1 VQHDIGAGFVLDV
14 TYVGNKDSKLWART
28 WPNQPRPG
36 PGDIDSRRP
45 YTNVSTVAGNEP
57 LGNANYNGLQ
67 VRVDR
72 RFSAGLSILAGYTW
86 SKAITDT
93 QGAETG
99 AFVPDLQDN
108 NNRRANRG
116 LWAADTRHRFTF
128 SSVYELPFGNRKR
141 FLSDGNG
148 VLEKVVSGWQ
158 FAAIFTYQSGQP
170 STVTLPFDNPNIG
183 DGAKLPNLLHNPN
196 NGPKTIEKF
205 FDTSA
210 FAVPAPF
217 TFGNESIG
225 SVYGPSLTDM
235 DLSLVKNTNITER
248 VNLQFRFEAFN
259 ALNHPILGAPN
270 TTFGTPLFGQITGTR
285 LDNRELQ
292 FALRLLF

>member
-1 VQHDIGAGFVLDV
+1 M
-14 TYVGNKDSKLWART
+14 
-28 WPNQPRPG
+28 
-36 PGDIDSRRP
+36 
-45 YTNVSTVAGNEP
+45 
-57 LGNANYNGLQ
+57 
-67 VRVDR
+67 DR

-116 LWAADTRHRFTF
+116 LWGCRH
-128 SSVYELPFGNRKR
+128 SSSLYHLVPCYELPVRQP
-141 FLSDGNG
+141 
-148 VLEKVVSGWQ
+148 ETVSVRWQ
-158 FAAIFTYQSGQP
+158 WSAGKSSFWMAVRRHLHLPDRASR
-170 STVTLPFDNPNIG
+170 SRSTLPFDNPNVG

-225 SVYGPSLTDM
+225 SVYGPSLQTWTYPW
-235 DLSLVKNTNITER
+235 SKIPITER

-292 FALRLLF
+292 FALKLSF